1 MNPTT
6 PSRPATAREA
16 ITTWLQPLRPVL
28 DPCGRIDWRRLAR
41 AAEAL
46 DRVLTHRPVG
56 ADLMPGAER
65 SSRLCAI
72 RRDLAC
78 HVDTTSD
85 SDLFQLLTQFMCGYC
100 DIDLRDTFGLGHGRL
115 IARHSSEQTQ
125 QRWIPRL
132 LAGELA
138 GIAVTE
144 PHGGS
149 RPAETH
155 TCAVAGSDG
164 TWRVTGRKTWI
175 SRLTEAAV
183 FVLFF
188 RAPDGGLAAAAVDAA
203 EPGLH
208 RQPIPPTGLAG
219 WTWGVLDLDEV
230 KIRQEDVLHGDGMLL
245 LREHFVGYRPLVTA
259 TALGGAAAVF
269 DTVTAR
275 LSARKAAGDL
285 SRVRDSALITLGR
298 THVQLATGLLGA
310 VTASHLA
317 EDGHPA
323 AELWGAATKAHGID
337 TANSATAELA
347 LLLGASGFRADC
359 QTAKTRRDLS
369 GLLYADG
376 IHDSLYRTAGKQH
389 ATTKDTARD
398 ITAVPAPRTRPAS
411 VAMTA

>member
-1 MNPTT
+1 MHCSVGAN
-6 PSRPATAREA
+6 
-16 ITTWLQPLRPVL
+16 LQAGVERS
-28 DPCGRIDWRRLAR
+28 RRLR
-41 AAEAL
+41 
-46 DRVLTHRPVG
+46 
-56 ADLMPGAER
+56 
-65 SSRLCAI
+65 AI
-72 RRDLAC
+72 RQDLAR
-78 HVDTTSD
+78 HVDTTGD
-85 SDLFQLLTQFMCGYC
+85 PDLFQLLTQFMCGYC

-115 IARHSSEQTQ
+115 IARHGGAQTR

-149 RPAETH
+149 RPAETQ
-155 TCAVAGSDG
+155 TCAVAGPDG
-164 TWRVTGRKTWI
+164 TWKVTGRKSWI

-188 RAPDGGLAAAAVDAA
+188 RTPDGGLAAAAVDATQ
-203 EPGLH
+203 PGLH

-245 LREHFVGYRPLVTA
+245 LREHFAGYRPLVTA

-269 DTVTAR
+269 DAVTAR
-275 LSARKAAGDL
+275 LSARQAAGDL
-285 SRVRDSALITLGR
+285 HRLRDSALITLGR
-298 THVQLATGLLGA
+298 THVQLATALLGA
-310 VTASHLA
+310 VTASYLA
-317 EDGHPA
+317 EGGHPA

-359 QTAKTRRDLS
+359 RTAKTRRDLG

-389 ATTKDTARD
+389 TATKDSAGD
-398 ITAVPAPRTRPAS
+398 VTAVPAPRDRPAS